1 MADRELLEVPSMP
14 VRIILMLVLALPGL
28 VMADAADGQF
38 LGYQL
43 GSNYQRSANTQA
55 KVTTNG
61 NLKITAENPIKPA
74 NLGDVALIATAGTL
88 TIGYINALTWFDTE
102 AEAREFGRE
111 YIKLLRAKYPDW
123 AFGRE
128 ELDANMKVVEVN
140 LDKQP
145 YNLRMRLTE
154 GRRDGK
160 MMWGISMT
168 LTWLPGT
175 KEAKAWSNLSNT
187 QQTTAQQED
196 RKVLL
201 EQADTRGL

>member
-1 MADRELLEVPSMP
+1 MLA
-14 VRIILMLVLALPGL
+14 RIIVMLFIAMPGV

-38 LGYQL
+38 MGYQL
-43 GSNYQRSANTQA
+43 SSNYQRSANTQVQ
-55 KVTTNG
+55 VTTNG
-61 NLKITAENPIKPA
+61 NLKITAENPVKPA
-74 NLGDVALIATAGTL
+74 NVGDVALIATAETL
-88 TIGYINALTWFDTE
+88 TVGYINALTWFDTE

-128 ELDANMKVVEVN
+128 ELDSNMRVVEVN

-160 MMWGISMT
+160 MMWRISMT

-175 KEAKAWSNLSNT
+175 KEANAWNNMSST
-187 QQTTAQQED
+187 QQIAAQQED

>member
-1 MADRELLEVPSMP
+1 ML
-14 VRIILMLVLALPGL
+14 VRVILMLVVAMPGV

-38 LGYQL
+38 MGYQL
-43 GSNYQRSANTQA
+43 GSNYQRSTKTQA
-55 KVTTNG
+55 RVTTNG
-61 NLKITAENPIKPA
+61 NLNITAENPVKPA
-74 NLGDVALIATAGTL
+74 NVGDVALIATVGTL

-128 ELDANMKVVEVN
+128 ELDANMYVVEVN
-140 LDKQP
+140 LDKRP
-145 YNLRMRLTE
+145 YNLRVRLTE
-154 GRRDGK
+154 GRQDGK
-160 MMWGISMT
+160 MMWRISMT

-175 KEAKAWSNLSNT
+175 KGAQAWNNLSSS
-187 QQTTAQQED
+187 QQIAAQQED
-196 RKVLL
+196 RKLLL

>member
-1 MADRELLEVPSMP
+1 MRLS
-14 VRIILMLVLALPGL
+14 IILLLAIASPGVVLA
-28 VMADAADGQF
+28 DATGGQF
-38 LGYQL
+38 MGYQL
-43 GSNYQRSANTQA
+43 GSDYPRSANTQA
-55 KVTTNG
+55 QVTASG
-61 NLKITAENPIKPA
+61 NLLIAAEDPVKPA
-74 NLGDVALIATAGTL
+74 DVGDVTLIATAETL

-102 AEAREFGRE
+102 AEAREFGRK

-123 AFGRE
+123 TYGRE
-128 ELDANMKVVEVN
+128 ELGATMKLVEVN

-160 MMWGISMT
+160 TKWRISMT
-168 LTWLPGT
+168 LTWLSGT
-175 KEAKAWSNLSNT
+175 KEAKAWNDMSIT
-187 QQTTAQQED
+187 QQTTAQHED